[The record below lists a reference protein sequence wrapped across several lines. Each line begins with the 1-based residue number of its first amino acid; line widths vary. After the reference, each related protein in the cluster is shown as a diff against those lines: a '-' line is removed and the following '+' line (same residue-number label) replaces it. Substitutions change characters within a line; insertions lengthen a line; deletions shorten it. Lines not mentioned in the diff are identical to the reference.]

1 MRRTVRHTADGQP
14 RAVDNSGHVPT
25 HAART
30 QGVVAVLCRSCA
42 IRGAGEAVW
51 AAMRRGLVHVLA
63 WSLATG
69 AAVTLSWWGVHTV
82 MAGTAYDPPR
92 ALPIAAAEANSPEP
106 LVSATARARPSQAP
120 ERTSTP
126 SPTVTRRT
134 ASASPAPTGSASGSP
149 TPKPSATGSGQV
161 KSWDTA
167 GGRVVF
173 DLDTADA
180 TLVSASPKS
189 GWSMQVWK
197 TETWIRVE
205 FTSGTDKVS
214 VICAWH
220 DGPPHVEV
228 GNY

>member
-1 MRRTVRHTADGQP
+1 MY
-14 RAVDNSGHVPT
+14 
-25 HAART
+25 
-30 QGVVAVLCRSCA
+30 
-42 IRGAGEAVW
+42 
-51 AAMRRGLVHVLA
+51 RGLVHVLA

-92 ALPIAAAEANSPEP
+92 ALPITAAG
-106 LVSATARARPSQAP
+106 ATTQESRPQAS
-120 ERTSTP
+120 STHRPPSSKSP
-126 SPTVTRRT
+126 SPTPSRT
-134 ASASPAPTGSASGSP
+134 PGKRPTAPSPSKSAPPAHTPAPSPSP
-149 TPKPSATGSGQV
+149 TASGQV
-161 KSWDTA
+161 RSYDTE

-173 DLDTADA
+173 DLDEASA
-180 TLVSASPKS
+180 NLVSATPGT

-205 FTSGTDKVS
+205 FTSDTDRVS

-220 DGPPHVEV
+220 DGPPHVDI